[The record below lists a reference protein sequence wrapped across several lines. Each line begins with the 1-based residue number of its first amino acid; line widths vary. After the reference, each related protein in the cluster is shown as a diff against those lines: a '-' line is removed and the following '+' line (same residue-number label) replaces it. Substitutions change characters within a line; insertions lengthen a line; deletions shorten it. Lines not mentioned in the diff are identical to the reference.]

1 MFQDIQTAIS
11 QLNDR
16 KFRSVLLR
24 SIGLTIILLIANYV
38 GFTYLLD
45 WLIPETITLPYFGEI
60 TWLSDGLSYGAPIVI
75 VLLSAFLM
83 FPVASVFIG
92 FFLDDIA
99 DAVEGEHY
107 PHLPQAPR
115 VPWFE
120 ALIDAIKFMIIL
132 VLANFVALLIY
143 LFVPLLAPVIFWI
156 VNGHLLGREYFQLV
170 AARRL
175 GATEA
180 TKLRKR
186 HSGVIWLTGILM
198 AIPLSI
204 PIINL
209 IVPILG
215 VATFTHQFHR
225 LTRNS

>member
-24 SIGLTIILLIANYV
+24 SIGLTIILLVANYF

-45 WLIPETITLPYFGEI
+45 WWIPETITLPFIGEI
-60 TWLSDGLSYGAPIVI
+60 TWLSQFLSYSGPIVI
-75 VLLSAFLM
+75 VILSVFLM
-83 FPVASVFIG
+83 FPVASIFVG

-99 DAVEGEHY
+99 DAVESEHY
-107 PHLPQAPR
+107 THLPQAPR
-115 VPWFE
+115 IPWFE
-120 ALIDAIKFMIIL
+120 ALIDAIKFTIIL
-132 VLANFVALLIY
+132 VLANFGALLIY
-143 LFVPLLAPVIFWI
+143 LFIPLLAPIIFWV

-225 LTRNS
+225 LNGNS